1 MKYYLSITPKSLEN
15 SLISESK
22 RLMLEVYGKKVNN
35 IYYRVKTKSHEN
47 NPRRLFIPG
56 DGRVFE
62 AEVKPHISLIHDL
75 EIKNLNGFTEKAK
88 AICRKYQ
95 KIRLE
100 FAEIGNYGMDFT
112 FFVGFKPSRE
122 LGKLRSELLQLAKP
136 YLTETKY
143 MEYLTTSFL
152 PHATILYDDIDPERI
167 INSYKLIDISKFQ
180 KPVVVQEI
188 FLSEIIMTDLR
199 VVAKLPLAS

>member
-1 MKYYLSITPKSLEN
+1 MKYGLIISPKSLED

-22 RLMLEVYGKKVNN
+22 RLMKEVYGKEVNN
-35 IYYRVKTKSHEN
+35 IYYRVKTKSCED

-56 DGRVFE
+56 DGRVLE
-62 AEVKPHISLIHDL
+62 AEIKPHISLIHDL
-75 EIKNLNGFTEKAK
+75 EIKDIKEFTEKAK

-112 FFVGFKPSRE
+112 FFVGFRPNRE
-122 LGKLRSELLQLAKP
+122 LEKLRYELLQL
-136 YLTETKY
+136 TKSRISP
-143 MEYLTTSFL
+143 SFL

-167 INSYKLIDISKFQ
+167 IKAYKLANKCKFQ
-180 KPVVVQEI
+180 KPVVVREI
-188 FLSEIIMTDLR
+188 LLSKITMTDQGVIQR
-199 VVAKLPLAS
+199 TNVKLPLDS